1 MKFIPDCLRQ
11 KLHKTFGPKDPDE
24 KIAPPTA
31 TSVTRTSFIIM
42 AVSAVAAPVIATVA
56 NVVSPGISYVQQEL
70 LPQQLNSKVPGYAQA
85 LIQLAQREG
94 SLNLLCTSKEA
105 VKPLVETF
113 SKIFSLPVSV
123 AEATEEEIQEFIKQT
138 YASGKSAES
147 ETTDSKS
154 DTDWC
159 FEKPDVIF
167 LASEALMQNFE
178 ASAYCQLYQ
187 VSSTD
192 QYVRPEFFDATG
204 QWYAYASDPLVLL
217 VNQERLN
224 EKKILRPHEWTD
236 LLTDGLR
243 GRYVIPDPA
252 LTYTGKKFES
262 LFLGQYGLDKGAQI
276 IQSLFENVDAFS
288 ESTYQAIRDTGFGQY
303 RACIC
308 SLSDAYRAITK
319 DDFDNLSV
327 ILPGTSYFSTIRS
340 FVCQGAKHT
349 YSAYLWQEF
358 ITKRDSAEH
367 MGEMDSFFSPVI
379 EGTPN
384 PWYADRLNLSGVSES
399 MQIVPAPTDEK
410 GNLIKLED
418 VHATYSKLVN
428 A

>member
-1 MKFIPDCLRQ
+1 M
-11 KLHKTFGPKDPDE
+11 
-24 KIAPPTA
+24 
-31 TSVTRTSFIIM
+31 
-42 AVSAVAAPVIATVA
+42 
-56 NVVSPGISYVQQEL
+56 SPGISYVQKEF
-70 LPQQLNSKVPGYAQA
+70 LPPQLNSKVPGYARA

-105 VKPLVETF
+105 VKPLVETYSRMF
-113 SKIFSLPVSV
+113 SVPVTV
-123 AEATEEEIQEFIKQT
+123 GEATEEEIQEFIQQT
-138 YASGKSAES
+138 YASSKSVES
-147 ETTDSKS
+147 ETS
-154 DTDWC
+154 DTQSGSDWS

-167 LASEALMQNFE
+167 LASEALMQCFE
-178 ASAYCQLYQ
+178 ASAYCQPYE

-192 QYVRPEFFDATG
+192 QYVRSEFFEATG
-204 QWYAYASDPLVLL
+204 QWYAYAADPLVLL

-224 EKKILRPHEWTD
+224 EKKIQRPREWTD
-236 LLTDGLR
+236 LLIDGLR
-243 GRYVIPDPA
+243 GRYVFPDPA
-252 LTYTGKKFES
+252 LTYVGKKFES
-262 LFLGQYGLDKGAQI
+262 LFLGQYGLDKGTQI

-288 ESTYQAIRDTGFGQY
+288 ESTYQAIRDTGFGKY
-303 RACIC
+303 RACVC

-327 ILPGTSYFSTIRS
+327 VLPGASYFSTIRS
-340 FVCQGAKHT
+340 FICQGSKHT

-384 PWYADRLNLSGVSES
+384 PWYASRLNLTGVSES
-399 MQIVPAPTDEK
+399 MQIVPAPTDAE

-418 VHATYSKLVN
+418 VHAVYSKLVK

>member
-31 TSVTRTSFIIM
+31 TSVTRTSFIVL

-105 VKPLVETF
+105 VKPLVETY
-113 SKIFSLPVSV
+113 SKMFSLPVSV

-138 YASGKSAES
+138 YTSAKNTES
-147 ETTDSKS
+147 ETTDPKS
-154 DTDWC
+154 GTDWG

-178 ASAYCQLYQ
+178 TSVYCQPYE
-187 VSSTD
+187 VSSTG

-236 LLTDGLR
+236 LFTDGLR

-262 LFLGQYGLDKGAQI
+262 LFLGQYGLNKGAQI

-288 ESTYQAIRDTGFGQY
+288 ESTYQAIRDTGFGKY

-327 ILPGTSYFSTIRS
+327 ILPGASYFSTIRS
-340 FVCQGAKHT
+340 FVCRGPKHT

-358 ITKRDSAEH
+358 ITKKDSAEH

>member
-24 KIAPPTA
+24 KITPPTA
-31 TSVTRTSFIIM
+31 TSVTRTSFIIL

-56 NVVSPGISYVQQEL
+56 NVLSPGISYVQQEL
-70 LPQQLNSKVPGYAQA
+70 LPPQLNSKVPGYARA

-105 VKPLVETF
+105 VKPLVETY
-113 SKIFSLPVSV
+113 SRMFSLPVTV
-123 AEATEEEIQEFIKQT
+123 GEATEEEIQEFIKQT
-138 YASGKSAES
+138 YASDKSAES
-147 ETTDSKS
+147 ETSDTKS
-154 DTDWC
+154 DADWG

-167 LASEALMQNFE
+167 LASEA
-178 ASAYCQLYQ
+178 
-187 VSSTD
+187 
-192 QYVRPEFFDATG
+192 FDATG
-204 QWYAYASDPLVLL
+204 HWYAYAADPLVLL

-224 EKKILRPHEWTD
+224 EKKIQRPHEWTD

-243 GRYVIPDPA
+243 GRYVIPDPT
-252 LTYTGKKFES
+252 LTFAGKKFES

-288 ESTYQAIRDTGFGQY
+288 ESTYQAIRDTGFGKY
-303 RACIC
+303 RACVC
-308 SLSDAYRAITK
+308 PLSAAYRAITK

-327 ILPGTSYFSTIRS
+327 ILPGISYFSTIRS
-340 FVCQGAKHT
+340 FVCQGSKHT

-358 ITKRDSAEH
+358 ITKRDAAEH

-379 EGTPN
+379 EGTPT
-384 PWYADRLNLSGVSES
+384 PWYASRLNLTAVSES
-399 MQIVPAPTDEK
+399 MQIAPAPTDAE

-418 VHATYSKLVN
+418 VHAVYSKLVN

>member
-11 KLHKTFGPKDPDE
+11 MLHKTFGPKDPDE

-31 TSVTRTSFIIM
+31 TSVTRTSFIIL
-42 AVSAVAAPVIATVA
+42 AVSAVAAPVIAAVA
-56 NVVSPGISYVQQEL
+56 NIVSPGISYVQQEL

-94 SLNLLCTSKEA
+94 SFNLLCTSKEA
-105 VKPLVETF
+105 VKPLVETY
-113 SKIFSLPVSV
+113 SKMFSLPVSV
-123 AEATEEEIQEFIKQT
+123 AEATEEEIQEFIEQT

-147 ETTDSKS
+147 KTTDSKL
-154 DTDWC
+154 DTDWG

-178 ASAYCQLYQ
+178 TSVYCQPYE
-187 VSSTD
+187 VFSTD

-276 IQSLFENVDAFS
+276 IQSLFENVDTFS
-288 ESTYQAIRDTGFGQY
+288 ESTYQAIRDTGFGKY

-358 ITKRDSAEH
+358 ITKKDSAEH

-384 PWYADRLNLSGVSES
+384 PWYASRLNLSGVSES

-418 VHATYSKLVN
+418 VHSAYSKLVN

>member
-11 KLHKTFGPKDPDE
+11 KMHKTFGPKDPDE

-31 TSVTRTSFIIM
+31 TSVTRTSFIIL

-70 LPQQLNSKVPGYAQA
+70 LPPQLNSKVPGYAQA
-85 LIQLAQREG
+85 LVQLAQREG

-105 VKPLVETF
+105 VKPLVETY
-113 SKIFSLPVSV
+113 SKMFSLPVSV

-138 YASGKSAES
+138 YTSAKSMES
-147 ETTDSKS
+147 ETTDAKS
-154 DTDWC
+154 GADWG

-178 ASAYCQLYQ
+178 ASVYCQPYK
-187 VSSTD
+187 VSTTD
-192 QYVRPEFFDATG
+192 QYVRPELFDANG
-204 QWYAYASDPLVLL
+204 LWYAYAADPLVLL

-224 EKKILRPHEWTD
+224 EKKILRPREWTD

-276 IQSLFENVDAFS
+276 IQSLFENIDTFS
-288 ESTYQAIRDTGFGQY
+288 ESTYQAIRDTGFGKY

-327 ILPGTSYFSTIRS
+327 ILPGASYFSTIRS
-340 FVCQGAKHT
+340 FVCQGLKHT

-358 ITKRDSAEH
+358 ITKKDSAEH

-384 PWYADRLNLSGVSES
+384 PWYASRLNLSGVSNS

-418 VHATYSKLVN
+418 VHAAYSKLVN

>member
-11 KLHKTFGPKDPDE
+11 KIHKTFGPKDPDE

-31 TSVTRTSFIIM
+31 TSVTRTSFIIL

-56 NVVSPGISYVQQEL
+56 NVVSPGISYVQQEF
-70 LPQQLNSKVPGYAQA
+70 LPPQLNSKVPGYAQA
-85 LIQLAQREG
+85 LVQLAQREG

-105 VKPLVETF
+105 VKPLVETY
-113 SKIFSLPVSV
+113 SKMFSLPVSV

-138 YASGKSAES
+138 YTSAKSTES
-147 ETTDSKS
+147 ETTDTKS
-154 DTDWC
+154 GTDWG

-178 ASAYCQLYQ
+178 ASVYCQPYK
-187 VSSTD
+187 VSTTD
-192 QYVRPEFFDATG
+192 QYVRPEFFDANG
-204 QWYAYASDPLVLL
+204 LWYAYAADPLVLL
-217 VNQERLN
+217 ANQERLN
-224 EKKILRPHEWTD
+224 EKKILRPREWTD

-276 IQSLFENVDAFS
+276 IQSLFENIDTFS
-288 ESTYQAIRDTGFGQY
+288 ESTYQAIRDTGFGKY

-327 ILPGTSYFSTIRS
+327 ILPGASYFSTIRS
-340 FVCQGAKHT
+340 FVCQGLKHT

-384 PWYADRLNLSGVSES
+384 PWYASRLNLSGVSNS

-418 VHATYSKLVN
+418 IHAAYSKLVN
-428 A
+428 T

>member
-24 KIAPPTA
+24 KITPPTA
-31 TSVTRTSFIIM
+31 TSVTRTSFIIL

-56 NVVSPGISYVQQEL
+56 NVLSPGISYVQQEL
-70 LPQQLNSKVPGYAQA
+70 LPPQLNSKVPGYARA

-105 VKPLVETF
+105 VKSLVETYSRMF
-113 SKIFSLPVSV
+113 SMPVTV
-123 AEATEEEIQEFIKQT
+123 GEATEEEIQEFIQQT
-138 YASGKSAES
+138 YTSGKSSES
-147 ETTDSKS
+147 ETS
-154 DTDWC
+154 DTKSGTDWG

-178 ASAYCQLYQ
+178 TSAYCQPFE

-192 QYVRPEFFDATG
+192 QYVRPEFFDANG
-204 QWYAYASDPLVLL
+204 HWYAYAADPLVLL

-224 EKKILRPHEWTD
+224 EKKIQRPREWTD

-288 ESTYQAIRDTGFGQY
+288 ESTHQAIRDTGFGRY
-303 RACIC
+303 RACVC
-308 SLSDAYRAITK
+308 PLSAAYRAITK

-340 FVCQGAKHT
+340 FVCQGSKHT

-358 ITKRDSAEH
+358 ITKRDAAEH

-379 EGTPN
+379 EGTPT
-384 PWYADRLNLSGVSES
+384 PWYASRLNLTAVSES
-399 MQIVPAPTDEK
+399 MQIAPAPTDTE

-418 VHATYSKLVN
+418 VHAAYSKLVN

>member
-1 MKFIPDCLRQ
+1 MKFIPDCLHQ
-11 KLHKTFGPKDPDE
+11 KIHKTFGPKDPDE

-31 TSVTRTSFIIM
+31 TSVTRTSFIIL

-56 NVVSPGISYVQQEL
+56 NVLSPGISYVQQEL
-70 LPQQLNSKVPGYAQA
+70 LPPQFNSKVPGYAQA
-85 LIQLAQREG
+85 LVQLAQREG

-105 VKPLVETF
+105 VKPLVETY
-113 SKIFSLPVSV
+113 SKMFSLPVSV

-138 YASGKSAES
+138 YTSAKSTES
-147 ETTDSKS
+147 ETTDTKS
-154 DTDWC
+154 DTDWG
-159 FEKPDVIF
+159 FEKPDIIF

-178 ASAYCQLYQ
+178 ASVYCQPYK
-187 VSSTD
+187 VSTTD

-204 QWYAYASDPLVLL
+204 QWYAYAADPLVLL
-217 VNQERLN
+217 ANQERLN
-224 EKKILRPHEWTD
+224 EKKILRPREWTD
-236 LLTDGLR
+236 LLADGLR

-276 IQSLFENVDAFS
+276 IQSLFENVDTFS
-288 ESTYQAIRDTGFGQY
+288 ESTYQAIRDTGFGKY

-319 DDFDNLSV
+319 DDFDNLSI
-327 ILPGTSYFSTIRS
+327 ILPGVSYFSTIRS
-340 FVCQGAKHT
+340 FVCQGLEHT

-384 PWYADRLNLSGVSES
+384 PWYASRLNLSGVSNS
-399 MQIVPAPTDEK
+399 MQIAPAPIDEK

-418 VHATYSKLVN
+418 VHAAYSKLVN

>member
-1 MKFIPDCLRQ
+1 MKFIPDCLCQ
-11 KLHKTFGPKDPDE
+11 KIHKTFGPKDPDE

-31 TSVTRTSFIIM
+31 TSVTRTSFVIL

-56 NVVSPGISYVQQEL
+56 NVLSPGISYVQQEL
-70 LPQQLNSKVPGYAQA
+70 LPPQLNSKVPGYAQA
-85 LIQLAQREG
+85 LVQLAQREG
-94 SLNLLCTSKEA
+94 FLNLLCTSKEA
-105 VKPLVETF
+105 VKPLVETY
-113 SKIFSLPVSV
+113 SKMLSLPVSV

-138 YASGKSAES
+138 YTSAKSTES
-147 ETTDSKS
+147 ETTDTKS
-154 DTDWC
+154 DTDWG
-159 FEKPDVIF
+159 FEKPDIIF

-178 ASAYCQLYQ
+178 ASVYCQPYK
-187 VSSTD
+187 VSTTD

-204 QWYAYASDPLVLL
+204 QWYAYAADPLVLL
-217 VNQERLN
+217 ANQERLN
-224 EKKILRPHEWTD
+224 EKKILRPREWTD

-276 IQSLFENVDAFS
+276 IQSLFENVDTFS
-288 ESTYQAIRDTGFGQY
+288 ESTYQAIRDTGFGKY

-319 DDFDNLSV
+319 DDFDNLSI

-340 FVCQGAKHT
+340 FVCQGLKHT

-384 PWYADRLNLSGVSES
+384 PWYASRLNLSGVSNS
-399 MQIVPAPTDEK
+399 MQIAPVPTDEK

-418 VHATYSKLVN
+418 VHAAYSKLVN

>member
-11 KLHKTFGPKDPDE
+11 KIHKTFGPKDPDE

-31 TSVTRTSFIIM
+31 TSVTRTSFIIL

-56 NVVSPGISYVQQEL
+56 NVLSPGISYVQQEL
-70 LPQQLNSKVPGYAQA
+70 LPPQLNSKVPGYAQA
-85 LIQLAQREG
+85 LVQLAQREG

-105 VKPLVETF
+105 VKPLVETY
-113 SKIFSLPVSV
+113 SKMFSLPVSV

-138 YASGKSAES
+138 YTSAKSTES
-147 ETTDSKS
+147 ETTDTKPG
-154 DTDWC
+154 TDWG
-159 FEKPDVIF
+159 FEKPDIIF

-178 ASAYCQLYQ
+178 ASVYCQPYK
-187 VSSTD
+187 VSTTD

-217 VNQERLN
+217 ANQERLN

-236 LLTDGLR
+236 LLADGLR

-276 IQSLFENVDAFS
+276 IQSLFENVDTFS
-288 ESTYQAIRDTGFGQY
+288 ESTYQAIRDTGFGKY

-327 ILPGTSYFSTIRS
+327 ILPGVSYFSTIRS
-340 FVCQGAKHT
+340 FVCQGLKHT

-384 PWYADRLNLSGVSES
+384 PWYASRLNLSGVSNS

-418 VHATYSKLVN
+418 VHAAYSKLVN

>member
-11 KLHKTFGPKDPDE
+11 KMHQTFGPKDPDE
-24 KIAPPTA
+24 KITPPTA
-31 TSVTRTSFIIM
+31 TSVTRTSFIIL

-70 LPQQLNSKVPGYAQA
+70 LPLQLNSKVPGYAQA
-85 LIQLAQREG
+85 LVQLAQREG

-105 VKPLVETF
+105 VKPLVETY
-113 SKIFSLPVSV
+113 SKLFSLPVSV

-138 YASGKSAES
+138 YTSAKSTES
-147 ETTDSKS
+147 ETTDTKS
-154 DTDWC
+154 DTDWG

-178 ASAYCQLYQ
+178 TSVYCQSYE

-217 VNQERLN
+217 ANQERLN
-224 EKKILRPHEWTD
+224 EKKILRPRGWTD
-236 LLTDGLR
+236 LLADGLR

-262 LFLGQYGLDKGAQI
+262 LFLGQYGLDKGTQI
-276 IQSLFENVDAFS
+276 IQSLFENVDTFS
-288 ESTYQAIRDTGFGQY
+288 ESTYQAIRDTGFGRY

-340 FVCQGAKHT
+340 FVCQGLKHT

-384 PWYADRLNLSGVSES
+384 PWYASRLNLSGVSNS

-418 VHATYSKLVN
+418 VHAAYSKLVN

>member
-11 KLHKTFGPKDPDE
+11 KLHKTFGPKDPNE

-31 TSVTRTSFIIM
+31 TSVTRTSFIIL
-42 AVSAVAAPVIATVA
+42 AVSAVTAPVIATVA
-56 NVVSPGISYVQQEL
+56 NIVSPGISYVQQEL

-85 LIQLAQREG
+85 LVQLAQREG

-105 VKPLVETF
+105 VKPLVETY
-113 SKIFSLPVSV
+113 SKMFSLPVSV

-138 YASGKSAES
+138 YTSDKSTES

-154 DTDWC
+154 DTNWG

-178 ASAYCQLYQ
+178 TSVYCQPYE
-187 VSSTD
+187 VSSTG

-276 IQSLFENVDAFS
+276 IQSLFENVDVFA
-288 ESTYQAIRDTGFGQY
+288 ESTYQAIRDTGFGKY

-327 ILPGTSYFSTIRS
+327 ILPGASYFSTIRS

-358 ITKRDSAEH
+358 ITKKDSAEH

-418 VHATYSKLVN
+418 VHAAYSKLVN

>member
-1 MKFIPDCLRQ
+1 MKFIPDCLCQ

-31 TSVTRTSFIIM
+31 TSVTRTSFVVL
-42 AVSAVAAPVIATVA
+42 AVSAVAAPVMATVA

-105 VKPLVETF
+105 VKPLVETY
-113 SKIFSLPVSV
+113 SKMFSLPVSV
-123 AEATEEEIQEFIKQT
+123 AEATEEEIQEFIEQT

-147 ETTDSKS
+147 ETTDSKL
-154 DTDWC
+154 DTDWG

-178 ASAYCQLYQ
+178 TSVYCQPYK
-187 VSSTD
+187 VSSTG

-288 ESTYQAIRDTGFGQY
+288 ESTYQAIRDTGFGKY

-340 FVCQGAKHT
+340 FVCQGPKHT

-358 ITKRDSAEH
+358 ITKKDSAEH

-384 PWYADRLNLSGVSES
+384 PWYASRLNLSGVSES

-418 VHATYSKLVN
+418 VHTAYSKLVN

>member
-24 KIAPPTA
+24 KITPPTA
-31 TSVTRTSFIIM
+31 TSVTRTSFIIL

-56 NVVSPGISYVQQEL
+56 NILSPGISYVQQEL
-70 LPQQLNSKVPGYAQA
+70 LPPQLNSKVPGYARA

-105 VKPLVETF
+105 VKPLVETY
-113 SKIFSLPVSV
+113 SRMFSLPVTV
-123 AEATEEEIQEFIKQT
+123 GEATEEEIQEFIKQT

-147 ETTDSKS
+147 ETSDTKS
-154 DTDWC
+154 DADWG

-178 ASAYCQLYQ
+178 ASAYCQPYEA
-187 VSSTD
+187 SSTD

-204 QWYAYASDPLVLL
+204 HWYAYAADPLVLL

-224 EKKILRPHEWTD
+224 EKKIQRPREWTD

-252 LTYTGKKFES
+252 LTYAGKKFES

-288 ESTYQAIRDTGFGQY
+288 ESTYQAIRDTGFGKY
-303 RACIC
+303 RACVC
-308 SLSDAYRAITK
+308 PLSDAYRAITK

-340 FVCQGAKHT
+340 FVCQGSKHT

-379 EGTPN
+379 EGTPT
-384 PWYADRLNLSGVSES
+384 PWYASRLNLTAVSES
-399 MQIVPAPTDEK
+399 MQIAPAPTDAE

-418 VHATYSKLVN
+418 VHAAYSKLVN

>member
-1 MKFIPDCLRQ
+1 MKFIPDFLRQ
-11 KLHKTFGPKDPDE
+11 KLYKTFGPKDPDE
-24 KIAPPTA
+24 KITPPTA
-31 TSVTRTSFIIM
+31 TSVTRTSFIIL
-42 AVSAVAAPVIATVA
+42 AVSAVAAPIIATVA

-113 SKIFSLPVSV
+113 SKMFSLPVSV

-154 DTDWC
+154 DTDWG

-167 LASEALMQNFE
+167 LASESLMQNFE

-204 QWYAYASDPLVLL
+204 QWYAYASDPLILL

-262 LFLGQYGLDKGAQI
+262 LFLGQYGLNKGAQI
-276 IQSLFENVDAFS
+276 IQSLFENVDVFA
-288 ESTYQAIRDTGFGQY
+288 ESTYQAIRDTGFGKY

-327 ILPGTSYFSTIRS
+327 ILPGASYFSTIRS
-340 FVCQGAKHT
+340 FVCQGSKHT

>member
-24 KIAPPTA
+24 KITPPTA
-31 TSVTRTSFIIM
+31 TSVTRTSFIIL
-42 AVSAVAAPVIATVA
+42 AVSAVAAPVIAKVA
-56 NVVSPGISYVQQEL
+56 NVLSPGISYVQQEL
-70 LPQQLNSKVPGYAQA
+70 LPPQLNSKVPGYARA

-105 VKPLVETF
+105 VKPLVETY
-113 SKIFSLPVSV
+113 SRMFSLPVTV
-123 AEATEEEIQEFIKQT
+123 GEATEEEIQEFIQQT
-138 YASGKSAES
+138 YTSDKSS
-147 ETTDSKS
+147 EPETS
-154 DTDWC
+154 DTKSGTDWG

-167 LASEALMQNFE
+167 LASEALMQNLE
-178 ASAYCQLYQ
+178 TSAYCHPFE

-192 QYVRPEFFDATG
+192 QYVRPEFFDAKG
-204 QWYAYASDPLVLL
+204 DWYAYAADPLVLL

-243 GRYVIPDPA
+243 GRYVIPDPT
-252 LTYTGKKFES
+252 LTYAGKKFES

-288 ESTYQAIRDTGFGQY
+288 ESTYQAIRDTGFGRY
-303 RACIC
+303 RACVC
-308 SLSDAYRAITK
+308 PLSAAYRAITK

-340 FVCQGAKHT
+340 FVCRGSKHT

-379 EGTPN
+379 EGTPT
-384 PWYADRLNLSGVSES
+384 PWYADRLNLTAVSES
-399 MQIVPAPTDEK
+399 MQIAPAPTDAE

>member
-1 MKFIPDCLRQ
+1 MKFIPDCLHQ
-11 KLHKTFGPKDPDE
+11 KIHKTFGPKDPDE

-31 TSVTRTSFIIM
+31 TSVTRTSFIIL

-56 NVVSPGISYVQQEL
+56 NVLSPGISYVQQEL
-70 LPQQLNSKVPGYAQA
+70 LPPQFNSKVPGYAQA
-85 LIQLAQREG
+85 LVQLAQREG

-105 VKPLVETF
+105 VKPLVETY
-113 SKIFSLPVSV
+113 SKMFSLPVSV

-138 YASGKSAES
+138 YTSAKSTES
-147 ETTDSKS
+147 ETTDTKS
-154 DTDWC
+154 DTDWG
-159 FEKPDVIF
+159 FEKPDIIF

-178 ASAYCQLYQ
+178 ASVYCQPYK
-187 VSSTD
+187 VSTTD

-204 QWYAYASDPLVLL
+204 QWYAYAADPLVLL
-217 VNQERLN
+217 ANQERLN
-224 EKKILRPHEWTD
+224 EKKILRPREWTD
-236 LLTDGLR
+236 LLADGLR

-276 IQSLFENVDAFS
+276 IQSLFENVDTFS
-288 ESTYQAIRDTGFGQY
+288 ESTYQAIRDTGFGKY

-340 FVCQGAKHT
+340 FVCQGLEHT

-384 PWYADRLNLSGVSES
+384 PWYASRLNLSGVSNS
-399 MQIVPAPTDEK
+399 MQIAPAPIDEK

-418 VHATYSKLVN
+418 VHAAYSKLVN

>member
-1 MKFIPDCLRQ
+1 MKFIPDRLRQ
-11 KLHKTFGPKDPDE
+11 KIHKTFGPKDPDE
-24 KIAPPTA
+24 KSTPSTA
-31 TSVTRTSFIIM
+31 TSVTRTSFVILGI
-42 AVSAVAAPVIATVA
+42 SAVAAPVIATVA
-56 NVVSPGISYVQQEL
+56 NIVSPGISYVQQEF
-70 LPQQLNSKVPGYAQA
+70 LPPQLNSKVPGYARA

-105 VKPLVETF
+105 VKPLVETYSRMF
-113 SKIFSLPVSV
+113 SVPVTVS
-123 AEATEEEIQEFIKQT
+123 EATEEEIQEFIQQT
-138 YASGKSAES
+138 YVAGKSVDS
-147 ETTDSKS
+147 ETS
-154 DTDWC
+154 DIKLDVNWG

-167 LASEALMQNFE
+167 LASEALMQCFE
-178 ASAYCQLYQ
+178 ASAYCQSYE

-192 QYVRPEFFDATG
+192 QYVRAEFFDATG
-204 QWYAYASDPLVLL
+204 QWYAYAADPLVLL

-224 EKKILRPHEWTD
+224 EKKIQRPREWTD
-236 LLTDGLR
+236 LLIDGLR
-243 GRYVIPDPA
+243 GRYVFPDPA
-252 LTYTGKKFES
+252 LTYVGKKFES
-262 LFLGQYGLDKGAQI
+262 LFLGQYGLDKGTQI

-288 ESTYQAIRDTGFGQY
+288 ESTYQAIRDTGFGKY
-303 RACIC
+303 RACVC

-327 ILPGTSYFSTIRS
+327 VLPGASYFSTIRS
-340 FVCQGAKHT
+340 FICQGSKHT

-384 PWYADRLNLSGVSES
+384 PWYASRLNLTGVSES
-399 MQIVPAPTDEK
+399 MQIVPAPTDTE

-418 VHATYSKLVN
+418 VHAVYSKLVKV
-428 A
+428 

>member
-1 MKFIPDCLRQ
+1 MKFIPDCLHQ
-11 KLHKTFGPKDPDE
+11 KIHKTFGPKDPDE

-31 TSVTRTSFIIM
+31 TSVTRTSFIIL

-56 NVVSPGISYVQQEL
+56 NVLSPGISYVQQEL
-70 LPQQLNSKVPGYAQA
+70 LPPQFNSKVPGYAQA
-85 LIQLAQREG
+85 LVQLAQREG

-105 VKPLVETF
+105 VKPLVETY
-113 SKIFSLPVSV
+113 SKMFSLPVSV

-138 YASGKSAES
+138 YTSAKSTES
-147 ETTDSKS
+147 ETTDTKS
-154 DTDWC
+154 DTDWG
-159 FEKPDVIF
+159 FEKPDIIF

-178 ASAYCQLYQ
+178 ASVYCQPYK
-187 VSSTD
+187 VSTTD

-204 QWYAYASDPLVLL
+204 QWYAYAADPLVLL
-217 VNQERLN
+217 ANQERLN
-224 EKKILRPHEWTD
+224 EKKILRPREWTD
-236 LLTDGLR
+236 LLADGLR

-288 ESTYQAIRDTGFGQY
+288 ESTYQAIRDTGFGKY

-340 FVCQGAKHT
+340 FVCQGLKHT

-358 ITKRDSAEH
+358 ITKKDSAEH
-367 MGEMDSFFSPVI
+367 IGEMDSFFSPVI

-384 PWYADRLNLSGVSES
+384 PWYASRLNLSGVSNS

-410 GNLIKLED
+410 GNLIKLDD
-418 VHATYSKLVN
+418 VHAAYSKLVN

>member
-11 KLHKTFGPKDPDE
+11 KMHKTFGPKDPDE

-31 TSVTRTSFIIM
+31 TSVTRTSFIIL

-70 LPQQLNSKVPGYAQA
+70 LPPQLNSKVPGYAQA
-85 LIQLAQREG
+85 LVQLAQREG
-94 SLNLLCTSKEA
+94 SLNLLCSSKEA
-105 VKPLVETF
+105 VKPLVETY
-113 SKIFSLPVSV
+113 SKMFSLPVFV

-138 YASGKSAES
+138 YTSAKSTES
-147 ETTDSKS
+147 ETTDAKS
-154 DTDWC
+154 GTDWG

-178 ASAYCQLYQ
+178 ASAYCQPYK
-187 VSSTD
+187 VSTTD

-204 QWYAYASDPLVLL
+204 QWYAYAADPLVLL
-217 VNQERLN
+217 ANQERLN
-224 EKKILRPHEWTD
+224 EKKILRPREWTD

-276 IQSLFENVDAFS
+276 IQSLFENVDTFS
-288 ESTYQAIRDTGFGQY
+288 ESTYQAIRDTGFGKY

-327 ILPGTSYFSTIRS
+327 ILPGASYFSTIRS
-340 FVCQGAKHT
+340 FVCQGLKHT

-384 PWYADRLNLSGVSES
+384 PWYASRLNLSGVSNS

-418 VHATYSKLVN
+418 IHAAYSKLVN
-428 A
+428 T